1 MRMLSKTAETAPP
14 LFPAPY
20 HMNGISVEVAN
31 CIAVVEFASTSTVLY
46 QYSTETYLDTRT

>member
-31 CIAVVEFASTSTVLY
+31 CIAVVEFASTSTVPCT
-46 QYSTETYLDTRT
+46 STVQRLT